1 MRGVVLGH
9 DHQAGGALVE
19 AMDDAG
25 AQLAADAAQ
34 VVDVVEQGVDQ
45 RAVGVAGGRMDDHAR
60 GLVDD
65 HDVGVLVDDVERQ
78 RLRLR
83 RGGRRRRHVDDHFLL
98 RLDREAGLDL
108 LGADAGDLDLAVLDQ
123 PLDLRPRL
131 LRQERGERR
140 VEAGAGVL
148 FRDGERHR
156 HASFRAAAR
165 SRAGAGCRDSHHSI
179 TRLSGTSTIEISCD
193 SETASPK
200 YRPRP
205 AIAAEELDDE
215 PRHRV
220 GQHVAPERAAGE
232 GAAALLEE
240 QQAGQD
246 QRLGARLVELRRVQ
260 VDVQRRAGVG
270 ERERIGEDDA
280 PRHRRL
286 LAVAAAGEEAAD
298 PADDVA
304 EGDARRE
311 HVGRRPHRQLVAA
324 DVPQRDD
331 HREDQPAV
339 EDAAR
344 LRQRQQLPR
353 IGRERAAS
361 PGRGAA
367 ASRRPAR

>member
-1 MRGVVLGH
+1 MTWTLPSLISRWICDRDCCGRSAASAASRRAPACSSGMASVVVTRASGRRQVADRRRLPRQPPQH
-9 DHQAGGALVE
+9 HQAE
-19 AMDDAG
+19 RHQHDRD
-25 AQLAADAAQ
+25 QLR
-34 VVDVVEQGVDQ
+34 Q
-45 RAVGVAGGRMDDHAR
+45 RDGVAE
-60 GLVDD
+60 V
-65 HDVGVLVDDVERQ
+65 Q
-78 RLRLR
+78 
-83 RGGRRRRHVDDHFLL
+83 
-98 RLDREAGLDL
+98 
-108 LGADAGDLDLAVLDQ
+108 
-123 PLDLRPRL
+123 
-131 LRQERGERR
+131 
-140 VEAGAGVL
+140 
-148 FRDGERHR
+148 
-156 HASFRAAAR
+156 AAA
-165 SRAGAGCRDSHHSI
+165 
-179 TRLSGTSTIEISCD
+179 
-193 SETASPK
+193 
-200 YRPRP
+200 

-220 GQHVAPERAAGE
+220 DQHVAPERAAGE

-304 EGDARRE
+304 ERDARRE

-344 LRQRQQLPR
+344 LRQRQQLLR
-353 IGRERAAS
+353 IAREEPPVLVEEQQLRADQRADDDPDAQVHHPIAVEAAGAGADRAPAAGRPGSRAPAG
-361 PGRGAA
+361 GRSCRG
-367 ASRRPAR
+367 